1 LPDSN
6 ATWPGKKTDEVK
18 PPEAPSQEA
27 LLAKMAELL
36 SPIQT
41 SINEQNTRLSAIE
54 ESRNKK
60 PEVVPGDPTSIFE
73 DEGKAFTE
81 RLGPLA
87 VETVLMRAKMAQNE
101 ILGEYSDWQEFF
113 PQIKTELSNAPV
125 SVKADAAGW
134 ERYVRNVADMVIGR
148 EGRKSGLKRN
158 NNSFVLETGGGA
170 GDQSGAS
177 SASQED
183 KDWLN
188 FHVTTGKGKVVTRA
202 EFLKRMGTD
211 ISDPAV
217 LAAAKKSWSTLQ
229 VVN

>member
-1 LPDSN
+1 
-6 ATWPGKKTDEVK
+6 
-18 PPEAPSQEA
+18 
-27 LLAKMAELL
+27 MAELL

-41 SINEQNTRLSAIE
+41 SITAQNERLDRIE
-54 ESRNKK
+54 EARNKK
-60 PEVVPGDPTSIFE
+60 PEPVAGDPTSVFD
-73 DEGKAFTE
+73 DEGRAWAE

-87 VETVLMRAKMAQNE
+87 VETVLMRAKMAQTE

-113 PQIKTELSNAPV
+113 PKIKEELANAPV

-170 GDQSGAS
+170 GDQSGGPS
-177 SASQED
+177 TSQED
-183 KDWLN
+183 RDWLD
-188 FHVTTGKGKVVTRA
+188 FSVKTSKGKVVTRR

-211 ISDPAV
+211 TSDPKV
-217 LAAAKKSWSTLQ
+217 LEAAKKSWETLQ

>member
-1 LPDSN
+1 LADQN
-6 ATWPGKKTDEVK
+6 GTWPGKKPDEVK
-18 PPEAPSQEA
+18 PPEAPSQDA

-36 SPIQT
+36 SPLQT
-41 SINEQNTRLSAIE
+41 SIKEISDRQTAYEAERTR
-54 ESRNKK
+54 K
-60 PEVVPGDPTSIFE
+60 PEPVAGDPTSIFE
-73 DEGKAFTE
+73 DEGKAFAE
-81 RLGPLA
+81 RIGPLA

-158 NNSFVLETGGGA
+158 NNSFVLESGGGA
-170 GDQSGAS
+170 GDS
-177 SASQED
+177 SNGPSTSQED
-183 KDWLN
+183 RDWLDFN
-188 FHVTTGKGKVVTRA
+188 VRTSKGKVVTRR

-211 ISDPAV
+211 TSDPAV
-217 LAAAKKSWSTLQ
+217 LAAAKASWNTLQ

>member
-1 LPDSN
+1 MPEPN
-6 ATWPGKKTDEVK
+6 VNWPGKKPDEVK

-41 SINEQNTRLSAIE
+41 SIKEQSDRLDRYEAARE
-54 ESRNKK
+54 KK
-60 PEVVPGDPTSIFE
+60 PDPVPGDPTSIFE
-73 DEGKAFTE
+73 DEGKAFAE
-81 RLGPLA
+81 RIGPLA

-101 ILGEYSDWQEFF
+101 ILEEYSDWKEFF
-113 PQIKTELSNAPV
+113 PQIKQELDSAPV

-134 ERYVRNVADMVIGR
+134 SRYVRNVADMVIGR

-158 NNSFVLETGGGA
+158 NNSFVLETGGGS

-188 FHVTTGKGKVVTRA
+188 FHVTTGKGKVVTRR

-211 ISDPAV
+211 VSDPAT

>member
-1 LPDSN
+1 
-6 ATWPGKKTDEVK
+6 
-18 PPEAPSQEA
+18 
-27 LLAKMAELL
+27 MAELL
-36 SPIQT
+36 SPLQT
-41 SINEQNTRLSAIE
+41 SIKEIGDRQTAMEDARTR
-54 ESRNKK
+54 K

-73 DEGKAFTE
+73 DEGKAFAE
-81 RLGPLA
+81 RIGPLA

-113 PQIKTELSNAPV
+113 PQIKTELTNAPV

-158 NNSFVLETGGGA
+158 NNSFVLETGVGA
-170 GDQSGAS
+170 GDQSGAP

-183 KDWLN
+183 KEWLN
-188 FHVTTGKGKVVTRA
+188 FHVTTGKGKVVKRA
-202 EFLKRMGTD
+202 EFLKRMGID

>member
-1 LPDSN
+1 LADPN
-6 ATWPGKKTDEVK
+6 ATWPGKKTEEVK

-36 SPIQT
+36 SPIQA
-41 SINEQNTRLSAIE
+41 SIKEQGERLTAFE
-54 ESRNKK
+54 EARTKK
-60 PEVVPGDPTSIFE
+60 PEVVPGDPTSVFD
-73 DEGKAFTE
+73 DEGRAWAE

-113 PQIKTELSNAPV
+113 PQIKAELANAPV

-158 NNSFVLETGGGA
+158 NNSFVLETGVGA
-170 GDQSGAS
+170 GDAS
-177 SASQED
+177 NGPSTSQED
-183 KDWLN
+183 RDWLDFN
-188 FHVTTGKGKVVTRA
+188 VKTAKGKIVTRR
-202 EFLKRMGTD
+202 EFLKRMGQD
-211 ISDPAV
+211 VSDPKV
-217 LAAAKKSWSTLQ
+217 LAAVKESWSSLQ